1 MAAIKKRKST
11 DHTYDARPDP
21 LDFRDLMFVATLNDV
36 PVQIPR
42 ATYEAKGVPILD
54 QGKEGACTGFGLA
67 TVANYLLRSRPL
79 EAADPPPPVSPRMIY
94 EMARRYD
101 EWTGEDYS
109 GSSARGA
116 VKGWFKHGIC
126 SEEHWRYDPKDA
138 HGFLDSTRED
148 DARKRPLGAYFRVN
162 HQDLV
167 AMHSA
172 IAQVGVLYATG
183 SVHQGWLDVG
193 EDGLIRY
200 KSSAAPLGGHAFAI
214 VAYNERGMWIQNS
227 WGDDWGD
234 KGFGFLSYDDW
245 LANGSDVWVARL
257 GVPVQVNRAQSI
269 AVIQKG
275 SAGLNKAVSIQELRP
290 HVVSIGGDGH
300 LKASG
305 PFGTTPAAL
314 SDRFDTDIFKTIE
327 AWPQKRILLYAHGGL
342 VSEDDALQNLAGYR
356 TPLLQAHVYP
366 LAFIWHTDFFST
378 LGHVLTNAA
387 SLRKPEGILDDALDF
402 MLDRLD
408 DALEPLARRLTG
420 KLVWDDIKD
429 KAEAASAD
437 AQGGARLTL
446 ANVARLKARF
456 PELEIHVA
464 GHSAGAVLL
473 GHLLNLLMQPG
484 SGNSGLSKLD
494 VASCSLWAPGCT
506 LDLFRATYLEILKAR
521 KLGRLAL
528 FTLTDQAEQDDDC
541 ARIYHKSLLYLV
553 SRAFEAPR
561 SDGAPH
567 GTPLLGMARF
577 VEAAAD
583 LRKQFSENAD
593 GRMTWIKAPNL
604 EDIGSPRASRAQ
616 HHGDF
621 DNDQATLRATLAH
634 ILGSDKA
641 GRASLAQ
648 VLGSDKAGRNMPVS
662 ATSTVMVERR
672 RQLSARCVANEIR

>member
-21 LDFRDLMFVATLNDV
+21 LDFRDLMFVATLNEV
-36 PVQIPR
+36 PVSIPR
-42 ATYEAKGVPILD
+42 AVYEQKGVPVLD

-67 TVANYLLRSRPL
+67 TVANYLLNSRPR
-79 EAADPPPPVSPRMIY
+79 ATSARPPQVSPRMIY

-126 SEEHWRYDPKDA
+126 SEEHWRYDPKDVN
-138 HGFLDSTRED
+138 GFLDSSRED

-193 EDGLIRY
+193 SDGRIAFQPST
-200 KSSAAPLGGHAFAI
+200 KTLGGHAFAI
-214 VAYNERGMWIQNS
+214 VAYDERGMWIQNS
-227 WGDDWGD
+227 WGKDWGD
-234 KGFGFLSYDDW
+234 KGFGYISYDDW

-257 GVPVQVNRAQSI
+257 GVPVQVSRSQSI
-269 AVIQKG
+269 TVIQKG
-275 SAGLNKAVSIQELRP
+275 SASLNKSVSIQELRP
-290 HVVSIGGDGH
+290 HVVSIGGDGR

-305 PFGTTPAAL
+305 PFGATPAAL

-342 VSEDDALQNLAGYR
+342 VSEDQALQNLAGYR
-356 TPLLQAHVYP
+356 TPLLEAHVYP
-366 LAFIWHTDFFST
+366 LAFIWHTDYVTS
-378 LGHVLTNAA
+378 LRHVLTNAA
-387 SLRKPEGILDDALDF
+387 ILRKPEGMLDDALDF

-420 KLVWDDIKD
+420 KLVWEDIKR
-429 KAEAASAD
+429 KARDASAVD
-437 AQGGARLTL
+437 LGGARLTL

-456 PELEIHVA
+456 PKLEIHVA
-464 GHSAGAVLL
+464 GHSAGSVLL
-473 GHLLNLLMQPG
+473 GDLVNLLIQPMD
-484 SGNSGLSKLD
+484 GNDDLSGLD
-494 VASCSLWAPGCT
+494 IASCSLWAPGCT
-506 LDLFRATYLEILKAR
+506 LEFFRETYLKAMDVK

-541 ARIYHKSLLYLV
+541 AGIYHKSLLYLV
-553 SRAFEAPR
+553 SRAFENPPTDRAL
-561 SDGAPH
+561 D
-567 GTPLLGMARF
+567 GTPLLGMERF
-577 VEAAAD
+577 VEKD
-583 LRKQFSENAD
+583 KELDKRFGKNAD

-604 EDIGSPRASRAQ
+604 EAVGSPRASRAQ

-621 DNDQATLRATLAH
+621 DNDPATLRATLAH

-641 GRASLAQ
+641 GRAALAH
-648 VLGSDKAGRNMPVS
+648 LSESDKAGRDLPVS
-662 ATSTVMVERR
+662 ATSAVMAERR
-672 RQLSARCVANEIR
+672 RQLSTRCVANEIR